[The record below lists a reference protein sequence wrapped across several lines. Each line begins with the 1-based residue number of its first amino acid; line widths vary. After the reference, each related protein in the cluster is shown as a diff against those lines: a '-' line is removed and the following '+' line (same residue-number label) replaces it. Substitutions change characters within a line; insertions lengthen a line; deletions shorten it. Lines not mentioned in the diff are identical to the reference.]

1 MLGCSRMA
9 RPLVTLHFA
18 QSLDG
23 RIGFGPGRE
32 RALLSS
38 EQGLLCAHR
47 ARAEHDA
54 VLVGIETL
62 LSDDPLLTARAG
74 GAAQPLRVVLDSALR
89 VPPGARLL
97 RAEGEAGAALVFGSL
112 ARAGAEQRAQLERH
126 GASVHLASPD
136 HAGRVSLLE
145 VLEVLEARKVRS
157 VLVEGGAT
165 VITAFL
171 QARLA
176 ARAEIEVAP
185 FWLGAPG
192 TPALREL
199 GIERLGSA
207 LRLERIE
214 VERLGQS
221 VLLRGDIAYP
231 ARGA

>member
-1 MLGCSRMA
+1 MP

-23 RIGFGPGRE
+23 RIGLGPGRE

-38 EQGLLCAHR
+38 EEGLVCAHQ

-62 LSDDPLLTARAG
+62 LSDDPLLTARTS
-74 GAAQPLRVVLDSALR
+74 GASQPARVVLDSSLR
-89 VPPGARLL
+89 LPLGARLL
-97 RAEGEAGAALVFGSL
+97 ASDGEAGQVLVF
-112 ARAGAEQRAQLERH
+112 ACAERAPAERRTLLERR
-126 GASVHLASPD
+126 GVVVHLTSSD
-136 HAGRVSLLE
+136 HAGRVSLP
-145 VLEVLEARKVRS
+145 EVLEALGERGVRR

-171 QARLA
+171 LARLA
-176 ARAEIEVAP
+176 TRAEVEVSP
-185 FWLGAPG
+185 VLLGAPA

-199 GIERLGSA
+199 GIEKLGAA

-214 VERLGQS
+214 VQRLGPS
-221 VLLRGDIAYP
+221 VLLRGDIIYP
-231 ARGA
+231 SRGAC

>member
-1 MLGCSRMA
+1 MA

-38 EQGLLCAHR
+38 EQGVLCAHR

-62 LSDDPLLTARAG
+62 LSDDPLLTARSS
-74 GAAQPLRVVLDSALR
+74 GAKQPLRVVLDSALR
-89 VPPGARLL
+89 MPQSARLL
-97 RAEGEAGAALVFGSL
+97 NAHGAAGPVLVFGSAL
-112 ARAGAEQRAQLERH
+112 RARPEQQQLLERR
-126 GASVHLASPD
+126 GAQVHLTSPD
-136 HAGRVSLLE
+136 HAGRVSLPEMLDALE
-145 VLEVLEARKVRS
+145 DRGVRR
-157 VLVEGGAT
+157 VLVEGGAS

-171 QARLA
+171 WARLA

-185 FWLGAPG
+185 LLLGAPA

-199 GIERLGSA
+199 GIERLGAA
-207 LRLERIE
+207 LRLERLE
-214 VERLGQS
+214 VERLGQTL
-221 VLLRGDIAYP
+221 LLRGDIVYP
-231 ARGA
+231 ARSAC